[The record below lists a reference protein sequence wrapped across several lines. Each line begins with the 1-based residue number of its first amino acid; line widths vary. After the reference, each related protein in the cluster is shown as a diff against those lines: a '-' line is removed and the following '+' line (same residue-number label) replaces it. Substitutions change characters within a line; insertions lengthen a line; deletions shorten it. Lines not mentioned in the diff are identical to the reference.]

1 MAMKAPKMTPA
12 LEQWLANVH
21 LAIWRDGFTKGVD
34 GRDEIPIF
42 ADLYPE
48 VKDSAD
54 SPEHLSSLP
63 FNAEKC
69 EARILK
75 DGYGVQC
82 TRSPF
87 ESGCL
92 CKMHQ
97 KKFDGL
103 ADGLDVPFG
112 RFNKDRPLLSLDKE
126 EGNKIAWHDIKK
138 EKKGKSPTMKVG
150 DLRDYLST
158 RIPNENFKGLKKNE
172 LQELYD
178 KEKASELENPVPPV
192 ETEAPVAPVAPVE
205 TEAPVAPVAPVETE
219 APVAPVEVE
228 APVAPVEV
236 EAPVAP
242 VEVENVEEQGADLVD
257 SQAQQVAEFVADAAE
272 QDEAAV
278 EATVDEQDEQTPAPL
293 LSEQSEEEIGEMLD
307 DGAGTGLTL
316 ESEYPKNVLEY
327 KELFKKL
334 GITTD
339 GLKGKRV
346 FRMKYDEYLKEKEEE
361 TDELDEDESDFDE
374 IDYESVDYL
383 EDTETGKIYN
393 MKHIHIGSWND
404 DCDDIIWV
412 ADEFRKQ
419 HENSR
424 P

>member
-1 MAMKAPKMTPA
+1 MAPKAPKMTPA
-12 LEQWLANVH
+12 MDLWLTAV
-21 LAIWRDGFTKGVD
+21 WRDGFTKGVD

-178 KEKASELENPVPPV
+178 KEKASELENPV
-192 ETEAPVAPVAPVE
+192 APVE
-205 TEAPVAPVAPVETE
+205 T
-219 APVAPVEVE
+219 
-228 APVAPVEV
+228 

-257 SQAQQVAEFVADAAE
+257 SHAQRVAEFVADAAE

-278 EATVDEQDEQTPAPL
+278 EATVDELDEETPAPL

-316 ESEYPKNVLEY
+316 EPEYPKTVLEY
-327 KELFKKL
+327 NELFKKI

-339 GLKGKRV
+339 GLKGKRA

-361 TDELDEDESDFDE
+361 TDELDEDRSDFDE
-374 IDYESVDYL
+374 IDSESVDYL
-383 EDTETGKIYN
+383 EDIETGKIYN

-412 ADEFRKQ
+412 ADEFREQ
-419 HENSR
+419 HETDR

>member
-1 MAMKAPKMTPA
+1 MAPKAPKMTPA
-12 LEQWLANVH
+12 MELWLTAV
-21 LAIWRDGFTKGVD
+21 WRDGFTKGVD

-97 KKFDGL
+97 KKL
-103 ADGLDVPFG
+103 DGLDDGLDIPFG

-172 LQELYD
+172 LQDLYD
-178 KEKASELENPVPPV
+178 KEKASELDTSVSQDE
-192 ETEAPVAPVAPVE
+192 
-205 TEAPVAPVAPVETE
+205 VETE
-219 APVAPVEVE
+219 APVAPVETSV
-228 APVAPVEV
+228 PVAPVETEV
-236 EAPVAP
+236 PVAPVAP
-242 VEVENVEEQGADLVD
+242 VEEQGADLVD

-272 QDEAAV
+272 QDEAVV
-278 EATVDEQDEQTPAPL
+278 ETAVDEQDEEAVETAVDEQDEAVVETAVDEQDEETPAPL

-316 ESEYPKNVLEY
+316 EPEYPKTVLEY
-327 KELFKKL
+327 NELFKKI

-339 GLKGKRV
+339 GLKGKRA

-361 TDELDEDESDFDE
+361 TDELDEDRSDFDE

-383 EDTETGKIYN
+383 EDIETGKIYN

-412 ADEFRKQ
+412 ADEFREQ
-419 HENSR
+419 HETDR

>member
-1 MAMKAPKMTPA
+1 
-12 LEQWLANVH
+12 
-21 LAIWRDGFTKGVD
+21 
-34 GRDEIPIF
+34 
-42 ADLYPE
+42 

-219 APVAPVEVE
+219 APVAPVETE

>member
-1 MAMKAPKMTPA
+1 MAPKAPKMTPVME
-12 LEQWLANVH
+12 LWLTAV
-21 LAIWRDGFTKGVD
+21 WRDGFTKGVD

-42 ADLYPE
+42 GDLYPE

-54 SPEHLSSLP
+54 SPEHLASLP
-63 FNAEKC
+63 FNADKC

-87 ESGCL
+87 EGGCL

-97 KKFDGL
+97 KKL
-103 ADGLDVPFG
+103 DGLDDGLDIPFG

-172 LQELYD
+172 LQDLYD
-178 KEKASELENPVPPV
+178 KEKASELDTSVSQE
-192 ETEAPVAPVAPVE
+192 E
-205 TEAPVAPVAPVETE
+205 VETE
-219 APVAPVEVE
+219 APVAPVETEVPV
-228 APVAPVEV
+228 APVAPVETSV
-236 EAPVAP
+236 PVAPVAP
-242 VEVENVEEQGADLVD
+242 VEGQGADLVD

-272 QDEAAV
+272 QDEEAV
-278 EATVDEQDEQTPAPL
+278 ETAVDEQDEEDEEAAVDEQDEETPAPL

-316 ESEYPKNVLEY
+316 EPEYPKTVLEY

-374 IDYESVDYL
+374 IDYESVNYL

-412 ADEFRKQ
+412 ADEFREQ
-419 HENSR
+419 HETDR

>member
-1 MAMKAPKMTPA
+1 MAPKMTPA
-12 LEQWLANVH
+12 FEQWLNAV
-21 LAIWRDGFTKGVD
+21 WRDGFTKGVD
-34 GRDEIPIF
+34 GRDEIPTF
-42 ADLYPE
+42 SDLYPE

-103 ADGLDVPFG
+103 ADGLDLAFG
-112 RFNKDRPLLSLDKE
+112 RFNKDRPLLSLDRE
-126 EGNKIAWHDIKK
+126 EGNKIAWQDLKK
-138 EKKGKSPTMKVG
+138 DKKGKSPTMKVG

-158 RIPNENFKGLKKNE
+158 RIPNENFKGLKKPE

-178 KEKASELENPVPPV
+178 KEKASELENSGSQDAPVDPVDPV
-192 ETEAPVAPVAPVE
+192 E
-205 TEAPVAPVAPVETE
+205 
-219 APVAPVEVE
+219 
-228 APVAPVEV
+228 
-236 EAPVAP
+236 
-242 VEVENVEEQGADLVD
+242 
-257 SQAQQVAEFVADAAE
+257 S
-272 QDEAAV
+272 
-278 EATVDEQDEQTPAPL
+278 VDEPAQESAQESAEESAEEPAEESAEEPAQESAEEPAEESAEEPAQESTEEPAQEPTQESTEESAPR
-293 LSEQSEEEIGEMLD
+293 LSEHSEEEIGEMLD
-307 DGAGTGLTL
+307 DGAGTGFNI
-316 ESEYPKNVLEY
+316 EPKYPKTIHEY

-334 GITTD
+334 SID
-339 GLKGKRV
+339 SENLKNSKRSYRV
-346 FRMKYDEYLKEKEEE
+346 KYDEYLKEKEEE
-361 TDELDEDESDFDE
+361 SDDETEDLSKDNTDFEEFLFEA
-374 IDYESVDYL
+374 VDYL
-383 EDTETGKIYN
+383 EDTDSAKIYN
-393 MKHIHIGSWND
+393 TKHIHVGSWNE

-412 ADEFRKQ
+412 ADEFREQ
-419 HENSR
+419 HETNR